1 MEEWTSDG
9 VVSMADVTN
18 RWFLGG
24 AGVFDVFWVKS
35 QRTMSSISSL
45 MLTSKISSI
54 TSVMV
59 ESF

>member
-24 AGVFDVFWVKS
+24 ARVFDVFWVKS
-35 QRTMSSISSL
+35 QRSMSSISSL
-45 MLTSKISSI
+45 TLTSKISSI